1 MNPISLSSLWLAS
14 PELTHN
20 PRQMN
25 ADDIRRLVAD
35 SVALKQRFFAASGPL
50 LLEVG
55 GRMAESLRAGGRV
68 LAFGNGGSAAD
79 AQHFAAELVGRFARE
94 RAGLSAIALTT
105 DPSVVTAVS
114 NDMGYTAV
122 FRRQVEAHGRPGDVA
137 LGISTSGRSPNVL
150 EALRA
155 ARARGLVTVGLT
167 GDGGGEVAGLVHH
180 LIAVPHPDT
189 QRVQEVHAMVLHVL
203 AQVVEEGAARP

>member
-1 MNPISLSSLWLAS
+1 MNVS
-14 PELTHN
+14 
-20 PRQMN
+20 
-25 ADDIRRLVAD
+25 DIQRLVAD
-35 SVALKQRFFAASGPL
+35 SVELKQRFFGASAAL

-55 GRMAESLRAGGRV
+55 ERMAACVRAGGRV

-79 AQHFAAELVGRFARE
+79 AQHFVAELVGRFGRE
-94 RAGLSAIALTT
+94 REAFSAIALTT
-105 DPSVVTAVS
+105 DPSVVTALA
-114 NDMGYTAV
+114 NDMGYAAV

-137 LGISTSGRSPNVL
+137 LAISTSGRSPNVL

-155 ARARGLVTVGLT
+155 ARARGLVCVGLT
-167 GDGGGEVAGLVHH
+167 GEGGGEVASLAHH

-203 AQVVEEGAARP
+203 AQVVEEAAGR